1 MTALNLTPLHTLHL
15 ELGARMVPFA
25 GYDMPLNYR
34 QGLIAEHQWT
44 RASAGLF
51 DVSHMGLVEYRGP
64 AAALESVAPSRL
76 TTLSVGHQRYT
87 VLTTDSGGILDDLI
101 VARLDTRFL
110 LVVNAATKHA
120 VAQHLSERLG
130 SDGTVTPMHDRA
142 LIALQGPESEAV
154 LGAWIPAVRELA
166 FMDIVETEFDGVP
179 LVVARSGYTGE
190 DGFEIAL
197 PAGASIALARALLKD
212 ERVAPVGL
220 GARDTLRL
228 EAGLPLAG
236 ADIGPDVSPVEADLA
251 FVVRRDGGGDYPGAE
266 RLQRE
271 LATGTGRA
279 RVGLRPVGRVP
290 VRAGAELSATD
301 GAAAGRVTSG
311 AFAPSV
317 GAPVA
322 MGLVSGQYAAP
333 GTRLAAQVRGR
344 AIELEVVELPFVAPR
359 QRRRVPG

>member
-1 MTALNLTPLHTLHL
+1 MGELNRTPLYPLHL

-25 GYDMPLNYR
+25 GYEMPLQYR
-34 QGLIAEHQWT
+34 QGVIAEHQWT

-64 AAALESVAPSRL
+64 AVALESVVPSQM
-76 TTLSVGHQRYT
+76 TTLPVGHQRYT
-87 VLTTDSGGILDDLI
+87 VLTTPAGGILDDLI
-101 VARLDTRFL
+101 VARLDSRFL
-110 LVVNAATKHA
+110 LVINAATKHA
-120 VAQHLSERLG
+120 VAQHLNERLG
-130 SDGTVTPMHDRA
+130 SAGGVTLLHDRA
-142 LIALQGPESEAV
+142 LIALQGPKSETV
-154 LGAWIPAVRELA
+154 LGACMPAVRELV
-166 FMDIVETEFDGVP
+166 FMEVLETEFDGVP

-197 PAGASIALARALLKD
+197 PADASTMLVRALLED

-236 ADIGPDVSPVEADLA
+236 ADIGPEVSPVEADLA
-251 FVVRRDGGGDYPGAE
+251 FVIRRDGSGDYPGAGH
-266 RLQRE
+266 LQTA
-271 LATGTGRA
+271 LVTGTSHV
-279 RVGLRPVGRVP
+279 RVGLRPAGRVP
-290 VRAGAELSATD
+290 VRAGATLSAPD
-301 GAAAGRVTSG
+301 GVAAGRVTSG
-311 AFAPSV
+311 AFGPSV

-344 AIELEVVELPFVAPR
+344 AIEIEVVELPFVAPR